1 MQCLHLILL
10 PVSACDAVTIF
21 MSCTTLFTLSK
32 IFYLKIM
39 FPKSFQWFIK
49 S

>member
-1 MQCLHLILL
+1 MISEESFWTG
-10 PVSACDAVTIF
+10 VIAVENDYKATI
-21 MSCTTLFTLSK
+21 SK